1 MRGEFVELSKWV
13 AGISTSNIII
23 PAGVNGKGWRDV
35 ASLLETILFGA
46 RQNKCNRD
54 EEGKKVGNEI
64 TKEAKAKVPYNNVRL
79 NGANRGNDTV
89 EKGQQRKTGA
99 SRGRSYAEVLKL
111 PSMSSLRDDHSLVF
125 HQAVVCER
133 ADFFIG
139 WEQIEKELCKSYK
152 ISIQLRPFQLNRA
165 LFFTKNEDMVAIY
178 GGKGWQFFGMGIAV
192 LLERWS
198 EEKHSGSNVIAS
210 YGGWIAICDLPFN
223 LWNISIFEQIGR
235 KCGGLLEVDNRTK
248 KFENLFEVRLKVRGL
263 DSGFL
268 PSTLEISTDHGVI
281 TVRVKGISKF
291 FSRREGHRNWDLQ
304 RKVPSEIGVG
314 GGGDEEPKG
323 TAGTCSCLVPKEE
336 GRVVIPRSPRQAKG
350 LLLSSIR
357 DPNPVVFFEPKW
369 LYRLAV
375 EEVPE
380 HDYML
385 PLSEAEV
392 IRKGSDITLVGWGAQ
407 LSVMEQACVEAEKDG
422 ISCELIDLKTLIP
435 WDKETVE
442 TSVKKTG
449 RLLISHEAPVT
460 GGFGAEIS
468 ASIVERCFLRLEA
481 PVARICG
488 LDTPFPLVF
497 EPFYMPTKNKILDA
511 IKSTVNY

>member
-1 MRGEFVELSKWV
+1 MANSLKRFARLGCSKTKTSSNNTIPIRRTSSSSSSGGEGEINL
-13 AGISTSNIII
+13 
-23 PAGVNGKGWRDV
+23 
-35 ASLLETILFGA
+35 
-46 RQNKCNRD
+46 RQQQQESEC
-54 EEGKKVGNEI
+54 ESESGNE
-64 TKEAKAKVPYNNVRL
+64 V
-79 NGANRGNDTV
+79 
-89 EKGQQRKTGA
+89 
-99 SRGRSYAEVLKL
+99 
-111 PSMSSLRDDHSLVF
+111 
-125 HQAVVCER
+125 
-133 ADFFIG
+133 
-139 WEQIEKELCKSYK
+139 
-152 ISIQLRPFQLNRA
+152 
-165 LFFTKNEDMVAIY
+165 
-178 GGKGWQFFGMGIAV
+178 GGKSINLFSAINQALHIALHSDPRAYVFGEDVSFGGVFRCTTGLADRFGKHRVFNTPLCEQGIVGFGIGLAATIVNEAAKFRYRSGNQF
-192 LLERWS
+192 
-198 EEKHSGSNVIAS
+198 N
-210 YGGWIAICDLPFN
+210 
-223 LWNISIFEQIGR
+223 
-235 KCGGLLEVDNRTK
+235 CGGLTIRAPYGAV
-248 KFENLFEVRLKVRGL
+248 G
-263 DSGFL
+263 
-268 PSTLEISTDHGVI
+268 HGGHYHSQSPEAFFCHVP
-281 TVRVKGISKF
+281 GIK
-291 FSRREGHRNWDLQ
+291 
-304 RKVPSEIGVG
+304 
-314 GGGDEEPKG
+314 
-323 TAGTCSCLVPKEE
+323 
-336 GRVVIPRSPRQAKG
+336 VVIPRSPRQAKG

-392 IRKGSDITLVGWGAQ
+392 IREGSDITLVGWGAQ